1 MPLFSSGAEIEIYI
15 LIHRDYDT
23 DIYWAYNNLL
33 ASLPVW
39 LYILVTVV
47 ACLLPDFTLRM
58 LKRALKI
65 KGFSIFPGKQRKREM
80 RKKFES
86 TYL

>member
-1 MPLFSSGAEIEIYI
+1 M
-15 LIHRDYDT
+15 IHRDYDT

-39 LYILVTVV
+39 LYVILVVV
-47 ACLLPDFTLRM
+47 AALLPDFTLRM
-58 LKRALKI
+58 LQRALKI
-65 KGFSIFPGKQRKREM
+65 KKFSIFPGKQRKLEM